1 MMMLGMLGLLR
12 LKLLLLVVVMVAEV
26 VAVMA
31 VVSVLTSHR
40 GSSSSQRWMNHFV
53 ISGQASRTG
62 VGLVGTALRPVGG
75 GIG

>member
-1 MMMLGMLGLLR
+1 MMMLGMLRLLR
-12 LKLLLLVVVMVAEV
+12 LELLLLVVVMVAEV
-26 VAVMA
+26 VVVMA

-40 GSSSSQRWMNHFV
+40 GSSSQRWMNHFV